1 MVLMLMQWVMMMW
14 LVIEHRWGQFIETWL
29 FPWRRRRGVTWAIC
43 PIQLRE
49 LALEQRR
56 LKLHRS
62 ELFPRSHG
70 RTVSTT
76 GRPHGRHGLAL
87 VLDTATAAGL
97 PHVTPHIIMI
107 CIIVTTNTVWRPF
120 AYKQVEWMDGHT
132 VKKIMHF
139 RLHTLNM
146 YTVNGSSFTRLW
158 CDRFEMWL
166 TYCWVFFW
174 WGINDRR
181 RR

>member
-1 MVLMLMQWVMMMW
+1 MATVAVHHTRIQFGRRERLGQTTHRRRRRGLLGVVVVAMVLMLMQWVMMW

-49 LALEQRR
+49 LSLEQRR

-70 RTVSTT
+70 RTVSTP

-107 CIIVTTNTVWRPF
+107 CIIVTTTVWRPF
-120 AYKQVEWMDGHT
+120 AYKTSRMDGWTH
-132 VKKIMHF
+132 
-139 RLHTLNM
+139 R
-146 YTVNGSSFTRLW
+146 
-158 CDRFEMWL
+158 
-166 TYCWVFFW
+166 
-174 WGINDRR
+174 
-181 RR
+181 